1 MKVIKWMLTLGIL
14 LPTYAFSQSGIERI
28 KIDGFIGERIN
39 TCIEKRVKAQNVPEL
54 IHPFRHMTEGGWW
67 QSEFFGKWMLGATA
81 SYRYTADPELLQ
93 IIKDAASDFMET
105 QQLDGYIGN
114 YKQEDRLDRKSVV

>member
-39 TCIEKRVKAQNVPEL
+39 TCIEKRVKAQERARIDTSFP
-54 IHPFRHMTEGGWW
+54 
-67 QSEFFGKWMLGATA
+67 A
-81 SYRYTADPELLQ
+81 Y
-93 IIKDAASDFMET
+93 
-105 QQLDGYIGN
+105 
-114 YKQEDRLDRKSVV
+114 DRRRMVAI